1 MKKIKAME
9 TAQQYLERCIQ
20 LIQKEKVS
28 ETTLVIMF
36 SEYAKI
42 LERENLKL
50 KSKDYNRLFYGC

>member
-1 MKKIKAME
+1 ME

-20 LIQKEKVS
+20 LIQKERVS

-36 SEYAKI
+36 HEYAKL
-42 LERENLKL
+42 LEKENLKL